1 MKNNHKKWRLNRIA
15 GALAVALLPLCD
27 EVLARDVFN
36 PALLE
41 MDGPQ
46 TGIRDLSAY
55 EQVGG
60 QQPGSYRVDIYLNNV
75 FMDTRDVT
83 FQQGEGAGKTELQ
96 PCLKVEELAEWGV
109 RVSRFPDLG
118 RKSANCAD
126 MSVIPQA
133 KAEFRFSQQRL
144 LLSFPQAAVSS
155 AARGWVDPKQWD
167 DGVTALLLNYAFSGA
182 NNWSRKND
190 TPDSDNQYV
199 NLRPGIN
206 IGPWRL
212 RNYTTWTRSSSGG
225 ESSNSWDTVYTYA
238 QRNINALQGVMTLGD
253 SSTDADVFEGIP
265 FRGAMLASDDDMLP
279 ESLRGYAPVV
289 RGIAR
294 TNAQVIIRQNGYEIY
309 QTYVSPGHLKSPICI
324 RPGVLAICR

>member
-15 GALAVALLPLCD
+15 GALAFALLPLCD

-109 RVSRFPDLG
+109 RVSRFPELG

-126 MSVIPQA
+126 MSVIPQP
-133 KAEFRFSQQRL
+133 
-144 LLSFPQAAVSS
+144 SFVS
-155 AARGWVDPKQWD
+155 A
-167 DGVTALLLNYAFSGA
+167 NSGC
-182 NNWSRKND
+182 
-190 TPDSDNQYV
+190 Y
-199 NLRPGIN
+199 
-206 IGPWRL
+206 
-212 RNYTTWTRSSSGG
+212 
-225 ESSNSWDTVYTYA
+225 
-238 QRNINALQGVMTLGD
+238 
-253 SSTDADVFEGIP
+253 
-265 FRGAMLASDDDMLP
+265 
-279 ESLRGYAPVV
+279 
-289 RGIAR
+289 
-294 TNAQVIIRQNGYEIY
+294 
-309 QTYVSPGHLKSPICI
+309 
-324 RPGVLAICR
+324 

>member
-46 TGIRDLSAY
+46 TGISDLSAY

-212 RNYTTWTRSSSGG
+212 RNYTTGPAAAAAASRVTAGIRSTPMRS
-225 ESSNSWDTVYTYA
+225 A
-238 QRNINALQGVMTLGD
+238 IL
-253 SSTDADVFEGIP
+253 
-265 FRGAMLASDDDMLP
+265 MLCK
-279 ESLRGYAPVV
+279 G
-289 RGIAR
+289 
-294 TNAQVIIRQNGYEIY
+294 
-309 QTYVSPGHLKSPICI
+309 
-324 RPGVLAICR
+324 